1 MSEVETRASRNAKV
15 ADRQSRSLSFSE
27 SIRQAIF
34 VPRPEMFWIV
44 QGGGLLA
51 WGMCC
56 QRYQKACWKFIRRI
70 WVMGRLSGW

>member
-15 ADRQSRSLSFSE
+15 ADRQSRTPSFSE

-51 WGMCC
+51 
-56 QRYQKACWKFIRRI
+56 
-70 WVMGRLSGW
+70 VV